1 MQWLFSLVAN
11 ALHKIAFRTGVT
23 YEEINVLV
31 YFILVPLPYL
41 YLLDSRI
48 GGHYLIL
55 GFLVLVLA
63 VCISVRPF
71 SRLSSILF
79 DRSVRFL
86 ESFHAVGL
94 NYVQASVVVCVIIP
108 LLALVVLI
116 LII

>member
-1 MQWLFSLVAN
+1 M
-11 ALHKIAFRTGVT
+11 TGLT

-41 YLLDSRI
+41 YLFDSRI
-48 GGHYLIL
+48 GGHYLVL
-55 GFLVLVLA
+55 GFLVLAAA
-63 VCISVRPF
+63 VGVIVRPF

-79 DRSVRFL
+79 HHSVRFL
-86 ESFHAVGL
+86 ESFNAVGL
-94 NYVQASVVVCVIIP
+94 NYVQASVVVCVIVP